1 MLYRYGS
8 VLLARSVSKFKHTNK
23 TKGDEVTTIKLI
35 PGEIEFNVSID
46 SASMPSLFNQS
57 LETTIHDEVARQ
69 VTGRVP
75 SNTELV
81 SQVAEYMQDDA
92 SFARKISDW
101 VYDTIDTRDIARIM
115 SEDFDFSQ
123 ITEYLGIESDGFL
136 TDERFLRA
144 ITNYSR
150 FRSIVTNAVGELYES
165 NSMED
170 FIKEKIESMS
180 TNIANE
186 VAEKVML
193 MISNRLNR
201 NADV

>member
-1 MLYRYGS
+1 
-8 VLLARSVSKFKHTNK
+8 
-23 TKGDEVTTIKLI
+23 
-35 PGEIEFNVSID
+35 
-46 SASMPSLFNQS
+46 MPSLFNQS

-170 FIKEKIESMS
+170 FIKEKIEGMS

>member
-1 MLYRYGS
+1 M
-8 VLLARSVSKFKHTNK
+8 
-23 TKGDEVTTIKLI
+23 TTIKLI

-57 LETTIHDEVARQ
+57 LETTIHDEVERQ
-69 VTGRVP
+69 VTGRIP

-81 SQVAEYMQDDA
+81 GQIAEYMQDDA
-92 SFARKISDW
+92 SFARKISSW
-101 VYDTIDTRDIARIM
+101 VYDTIDTRDIARVM

-123 ITEYLGIESDGFL
+123 ITDYLNIDSDTFF

-144 ITNYSR
+144 ITNYPR
-150 FRSIVTNAVGELYES
+150 FRSVITNAVGELYES
-165 NSMED
+165 NSVED
-170 FIKEKIESMS
+170 FIQSKIDSMS

-186 VAEKVML
+186 VAEKVMV
-193 MISNRLNR
+193 MISNRLNQ

>member
-1 MLYRYGS
+1 
-8 VLLARSVSKFKHTNK
+8 
-23 TKGDEVTTIKLI
+23 
-35 PGEIEFNVSID
+35 
-46 SASMPSLFNQS
+46 
-57 LETTIHDEVARQ
+57 
-69 VTGRVP
+69 
-75 SNTELV
+75 
-81 SQVAEYMQDDA
+81 MQDDA

-170 FIKEKIESMS
+170 FIKEKIEGMS

>member
-1 MLYRYGS
+1 M
-8 VLLARSVSKFKHTNK
+8 
-23 TKGDEVTTIKLI
+23 TTIKLI

-69 VTGRVP
+69 VTGRIP

-81 SQVAEYMQDDA
+81 GQVAEYMQDDS

-101 VYDTIDTRDIARIM
+101 VYETLDTREIARFI
-115 SEDFDFSQ
+115 SEDFDFTQ
-123 ITEYLGIESDGFL
+123 ITDHLGLDNDEHL
-136 TDERFLRA
+136 TDTRFLRA
-144 ITNYSR
+144 ITDYPR
-150 FRSIVTNAVGELYES
+150 FRSMITSAVNDIYDS
-165 NSMED
+165 NSLES
-170 FIKEKIESMS
+170 FIEEKINSMS

-193 MISNRLNR
+193 QIANRL
-201 NADV
+201 AFTDV